1 MASHKNDKI
10 IKDLFEKF
18 DLDPQEDL
26 FEKRM
31 ANGKLQY
38 RIIPRK
44 GIDKIEAMSKAKV
57 TFEIVK
63 CDIDHVVLLF
73 KAQKFDDDGNL
84 IETVFTTG
92 EADRDNV
99 KQKPAYLAAMAEARG
114 RSRVILKIEGFYK
127 YGIYSEVEAEEFQEF
142 AKTKTATGGKTSE
155 IKGDI
160 ESKGVEIPASL
171 SKF

>member
-1 MASHKNDKI
+1 
-10 IKDLFEKF
+10 
-18 DLDPQEDL
+18 
-26 FEKRM
+26 M

-57 TFEIVK
+57 TFEIIK
-63 CDIDHVVLLF
+63 CEKDHVVLLF
-73 KAQKFDDDGNL
+73 KAQKFDADGTV
-84 IETVFTTG
+84 IEEVTTTG
-92 EADRDNV
+92 EADDLNV

-142 AKTKTATGGKTSE
+142 AKTKTATGTKTSE
-155 IKGDI
+155 IKGII
-160 ESKGVEIPASL
+160 EEGSPSIPAEL
-171 SKF
+171 SNF